1 VPGVVRT
8 RVGYAGG
15 TTKNPSYHNL
25 GDYSETVQIDF
36 NPSLVS
42 YRELLDIFWKS
53 HSATSGSGSRQYRA
67 AVFYHNEE
75 QRKLAEESRDYL
87 ASETGRRIVTAIEP
101 YSGFNMAEDYHQ
113 KHSLQLFPELM
124 EELKAINPDMKNF
137 LNSVAVTRINGYLGG
152 YGTCDALQTEIEG
165 FGLSRKARERLISVV
180 CGRKAS
186 VTCPIR

>member
-1 VPGVVRT
+1 MPGVLRT
-8 RVGYAGG
+8 RVGYSGG

-42 YRELLDIFWKS
+42 YRELLDLFWKS
-53 HSATSGSGSRQYRA
+53 HSAASGSGSRQYRA
-67 AVFYHNEE
+67 AVFYHSEE
-75 QRKLAEESRDYL
+75 QRKLAEESRDHL

-101 YSGFNMAEDYHQ
+101 YSGFNVAEDYHQ

-124 EELKAINPDMKNF
+124 EELKAIYPSMKNF

-152 YGTCDALQTEIEG
+152 YGTCDALQKEIEG
-165 FGLSRKARERLISVV
+165 FGLSPKARERLISVV